1 MKFWGCE
8 NAISHWFTLIYYFI
22 SRFRK
27 LLRFSSML
35 LTSFERIQL
44 LTNCLNPQRRFVQP
58 VLREISFQ
66 VLPMKWKSRLLS
78 QVVLT
83 QTPSRIVILK
93 TPTFR
98 CWFSTIEDWDT
109 LQAFNKTRYSVNS
122 TERCTTSPLYQFSN
136 FKKLFH
142 LL

>member
-1 MKFWGCE
+1 M
-8 NAISHWFTLIYYFI
+8 
-22 SRFRK
+22 R
-27 LLRFSSML
+27 
-35 LTSFERIQL
+35 RIQL
-44 LTNCLNPQRRFVQP
+44 LTDCFNPQRRFVQP
-58 VLREISFQ
+58 VLREVSFQ

-109 LQAFNKTRYSVNS
+109 LQAFNKTCYSVNP
-122 TERCTTSPLYQFSN
+122 TPTCLLMRSN
-136 FKKLFH
+136 FICQKTVVYYYRRIIYISNNFLKTYFFSRFFILFCIYSKV
-142 LL
+142 